1 MLWPYRNMD
10 AAQVSWLR
18 VAWLSRSLQNEPYPA
33 VFHDRL
39 KLSTGGRRIKLDQ
52 KFQLLAPGVLPVK
65 YYSIW
70 HRVS

>member
-1 MLWPYRNMD
+1 MHGSGKLCTTEQSCC
-10 AAQVSWLR
+10 A
-18 VAWLSRSLQNEPYPA
+18 RSLQNEPYPA

-65 YYSIW
+65 YFSIW
-70 HRVS
+70 HRVT